1 MNTRLPSLLLLLLLP
16 LRLPLPLSGHA
27 GPLPPAR
34 HDYALFFAVNDYA
47 TNSGFDDLSKPI
59 ANAEAI
65 ATELKDHYGFQVEVV
80 KNPTLDQIEAKLDEY
95 RRLFAQNPEGRY
107 PSTGQLLI
115 YFSGHGFAENNNGFF
130 IPSDGQ
136 SDKLYRTAF
145 PYNVW
150 REYIDR
156 MDCRHVMVV
165 IDACYSVTFD
175 PDWYNR
181 KMDPGDFRRPGE
193 LSEGDR
199 LLLNNELDKCR
210 IVFSSDGSEDKV
222 PERSNFARKMLEGLR
237 TGPRQDGMLTS
248 EGLAGYLRFASPKPR
263 LSTFGSDE
271 NGSFLFVQ
279 KNANTST
286 TSVQQ
291 ATDLEKDL
299 LAWKSAKA
307 ANTIAGYENYL
318 TQFPDGEFKALAQ
331 NAIATIDQDLAL
343 RRDDLAW
350 EVAQEKNTRTA
361 YEKYGSEF
369 PTGRHQAEA
378 ESRMKKLDSDVV
390 KPPADDGMVLIKG
403 GTFQMG
409 SNKGASNEKPV
420 HTVTVSDFYLS
431 SKEVTVA
438 EFSDFVE
445 ATGYKTDAE
454 KVGYSYRWGEND
466 KKQGANWRCDGQG
479 NILPLSEYNHPVVHV
494 SWNDAVA
501 YCNWMSKKTGLNYR
515 LPTEAEW
522 EYAAGNGAQH
532 TRFSWGNEEPL
543 KKRVGNIAD
552 DDAKTI
558 VTGLPAPN
566 GYSDGY
572 VMTSPV
578 GTYEPNTL
586 GLYDMTGNVWEWCND
601 WFGSYTAQAQVN
613 PVPKRSS
620 EDRVVRGG
628 AWHCAPE
635 YATVTARG
643 SVGPS
648 YSVAVIGF
656 RTARSVN

>member
-1 MNTRLPSLLLLLLLP
+1 MNTRLLAFLLFLLP
-16 LRLPLPLSGHA
+16 PQRVPLPA
-27 GPLPPAR
+27 LPPAQLPPLR

-47 TNSGFDDLSKPI
+47 PNSGFDDLAKPI
-59 ANAEAI
+59 ENAEAI
-65 ATELKDHYGFQVEVV
+65 ARELHEHYGFETEVV
-80 KNPTLDQIEAKLDEY
+80 KNPTLEQIEDKLNEY
-95 RRLFAQNPEGRY
+95 SRLFTQNPEGRY

-136 SDKLYRTAF
+136 SGKLYRTAF
-145 PYNVW
+145 AYNVW
-150 REYIDR
+150 REYINR
-156 MDCRHVMVV
+156 MECRHILVA

-175 PDWYNR
+175 PDWYDK
-181 KMDPGDFRRPGE
+181 KMDPVDFRRPGE

-199 LLLNNELDKCR
+199 LLLTNETDKSR
-210 IVFSSDGSEDKV
+210 IVFTSDGSEDKV
-222 PERSNFARKMLEGLR
+222 PERSTFARKMLEGLR
-237 TGPRQDGMLTS
+237 NGPRQDGILSS
-248 EGLAGYLRFASPKPR
+248 EGLAGFLRFASPKPR
-263 LSTFGSDE
+263 LSTFGNDE

-279 KNANTST
+279 KAGLTASG
-286 TSVQQ
+286 SSSP
-291 ATDLEKDL
+291 ADDLEKDL
-299 LAWKSAKA
+299 QGWKAAKT
-307 ANTIAGYENYL
+307 ANTIAAYQNYL
-318 TQFPDGEFKALAQ
+318 TQFPDGEFRALAQ
-331 NAIATIDQDLAL
+331 NAIQNIDTDLGL
-343 RRDDLAW
+343 RRDDMAW
-350 EVAQEKNTRTA
+350 EVAREKDSPEA
-361 YEKYGSEF
+361 YQKYKAEF
-369 PTGRHQAEA
+369 PQGRHVA
-378 ESRMKKLDSDVV
+378 ESETRVKKLDSDVSR
-390 KPPADDGMVLIKG
+390 PSSDNGMVLIKG
-403 GTFQMG
+403 GTFMMG
-409 SNKGASNEKPV
+409 STKGAANEKPV
-420 HTVTVSDFYLS
+420 HKVTVSDFYLS

-438 EFSDFVE
+438 EFSAFIE

-454 KVGYSYRWGEND
+454 QVGYSYRWGEND

-501 YCNWMSKKTGLNYR
+501 YCNWLSKKTGLNYR

-532 TRFSWGNEEPL
+532 TRFSWGDDEPL
-543 KKRVGNIAD
+543 KKRVANIAD

-566 GYSDGY
+566 GYADGY

-578 GTYEPNTL
+578 GTYEPNSL

-601 WFGSYTAQAQVN
+601 WFSNYSAQPQVN
-613 PVPKRSS
+613 PVATRSS
-620 EDRVVRGG
+620 ENRVVRGG

-648 YSVAVIGF
+648 FSVAVIGF
-656 RTARSVN
+656 RPARSAN